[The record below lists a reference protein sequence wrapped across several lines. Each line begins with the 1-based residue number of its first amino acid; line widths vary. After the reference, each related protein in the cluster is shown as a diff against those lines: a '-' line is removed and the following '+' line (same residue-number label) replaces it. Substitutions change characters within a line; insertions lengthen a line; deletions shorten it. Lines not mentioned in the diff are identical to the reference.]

1 MKLTKFVFLVVRQIY
16 KTDGSQ
22 EYVIVGNDA
31 LIKCQYPSF
40 VSDFLTILGWANS
53 EGEFYSGGQDNHGI
67 GPVLTPHCTP
77 TLSHVSFLVIYIS
90 ISVFSSFYF
99 TFQLL
104 IRPIELLSMR
114 SQLSWAMMFSLNVTS
129 RALSQTLSTSPTGL
143 ILKDQPSLLVK
154 VLVINL
160 SEMNYEKL

>member
-1 MKLTKFVFLVVRQIY
+1 MPEWFVGSPVFHTHNIDFGFGFLPCSILNTALEIMKLTKFVFLVVRQIY

-53 EGEFYSGGQDNHGI
+53 EGEFYSAGQDNHGI
-67 GPVLTPHCTP
+67 GPVPPPHCTP

-90 ISVFSSFYF
+90 ISEF
-99 TFQLL
+99 
-104 IRPIELLSMR
+104 
-114 SQLSWAMMFSLNVTS
+114 
-129 RALSQTLSTSPTGL
+129 
-143 ILKDQPSLLVK
+143 
-154 VLVINL
+154 
-160 SEMNYEKL
+160 